1 VALRRPTARPSRA
14 GTGNHGARRAGSV
27 TRVTRRP
34 GRGGTTG
41 SSTSSDAGRN
51 RATIPRLNQAI
62 SSRHDTLHLR
72 QKRGREID
80 DMKAHRRGYSV
91 FSSSSMGSSRSTRTR
106 LGLHP
111 TGGGRPYSG
120 DSAIL
125 IGCDR
130 IGPPETD
137 PETDPGIM
145 RRSGPLHPTD
155 RIFYTWHFLFSCA
168 AAGRVWGTVVLDF
181 RGTVAS
187 GDIDSVY
194 PSHRDLSG
202 PKQRPGPPAGR
213 NAGESP
219 TEARSRTISDRAIP

>member
-1 VALRRPTARPSRA
+1 MFPPLKARVQRPDPCSSRTPPAGEDLIGLIGCDRIGRRP
-14 GTGNHGARRAGSV
+14 
-27 TRVTRRP
+27 
-34 GRGGTTG
+34 
-41 SSTSSDAGRN
+41 
-51 RATIPRLNQAI
+51 
-62 SSRHDTLHLR
+62 
-72 QKRGREID
+72 E
-80 DMKAHRRGYSV
+80 
-91 FSSSSMGSSRSTRTR
+91 RTR